1 MKVRLSAGV
10 VCAVLVGLL
19 VPAAGAATKGL
30 SHVPQID
37 SIGQQLTGYSDIEV
51 DGEDNPYEWGQ
62 LLGVLGDVSPAEQ
75 TLGFVTIY
83 EPPGFPTYHRIY
95 LSPSVWPVLMQSI
108 NGDWSNPT
116 GEAIAIFALTHEAL
130 HYRLFSS
137 DEGLVNA
144 CALKIFP
151 AVLSAY
157 FNMQPTVS
165 EPTQV
170 EHDKPLFK
178 TVKRF
183 SYVRVDGKRVRRARL
198 LRVRAGTAVTY
209 TDDGPPITVPNPT
222 YSALVFDAQTFYA
235 SQPPPYS
242 TGSCS

>member
-1 MKVRLSAGV
+1 MSVRLSAGV

-19 VPAAGAATKGL
+19 APAAGAATKGL

-37 SIGQQLTGYSDIEV
+37 VIGQQLAGYSDIEV
-51 DGEDNPYEWGQ
+51 DGEDDPYAWGQ
-62 LLGVLGDVSPAEQ
+62 LLGALGDVSPAEQ

-83 EPPGFPTYHRIY
+83 ALPGFPTYHRIY
-95 LSPSVWPVLMQSI
+95 VSPAQWPALVQAI
-108 NGDWSNPT
+108 NGDWSNPA
-116 GEAIAIFALTHEAL
+116 GEAIAVFDLTHEAL

-151 AVLSAY
+151 TVLSTY
-157 FNMQPTVS
+157 FGVQPTVN

-170 EHDKPLFK
+170 EHDRPLFR
-178 TVKRF
+178 TVKRV
-183 SYVRVDGKRVRRARL
+183 SYVRVHGKRVRHVRL
-198 LRVRAGTAVTY
+198 SRVSAGTAVTY
-209 TDDGPPITVPNPT
+209 TDDGPPVTVPNPT

-242 TGSCS
+242 TGSCP